1 MGCLLKLRWQPI
13 LIIHLFCVLLDISD
27 SITYSTDLLSLIV
40 GDRDSELL
48 LFVKLASGFTS
59 ASSTPSLSTIIA
71 FTLLS
76 ISDIIFFFKMLII

>member
-27 SITYSTDLLSLIV
+27 SVTYSTDLLSFIV

-48 LFVKLASGFTS
+48 LKLHDELNG
-59 ASSTPSLSTIIA
+59 IQ
-71 FTLLS
+71 
-76 ISDIIFFFKMLII
+76 